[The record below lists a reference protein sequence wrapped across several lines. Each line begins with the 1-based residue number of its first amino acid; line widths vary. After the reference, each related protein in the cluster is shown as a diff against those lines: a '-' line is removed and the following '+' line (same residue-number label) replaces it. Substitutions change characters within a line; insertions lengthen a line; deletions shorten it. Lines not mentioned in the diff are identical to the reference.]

1 MADQTSENEEPR
13 GRGKGRDSLSARIYS
28 ILHTRILN
36 GEYTVN
42 QKLPTEAVMTEEFRV
57 SRPVLREALDLLR
70 EDGLIYS
77 RQGAGSF
84 VKVGEKQ
91 TLGFSKI
98 ETIADIQRC
107 YEFRLSI
114 EPIAAY
120 NASIRHS
127 EASLNE
133 IQTALDLMEAATTN
147 HVHKE
152 DADYA
157 FHVAIS
163 KACNNHYFESSMR
176 ALRDHIHAGMR
187 MHGQSL
193 MDDSVV
199 SLESVFKEHQGIFDA
214 IKRKEPEQA
223 KQLLFQHIK
232 HSRDRLFEGRL
243 LDLSMSSDMSNQGYF

>member
-1 MADQTSENEEPR
+1 MTDQISGDEEAK
-13 GRGKGRDSLSARIYS
+13 GKGRGRDPLSTRIYNL
-28 ILHTRILN
+28 LHTRISN
-36 GEYTVN
+36 GEYTEN
-42 QKLPTEAVMTEEFRV
+42 QKLPTEAVMTEEFGV
-57 SRPVLREALDLLR
+57 SRPVLREAMDRLR
-70 EDGLIYS
+70 EEGLIYS

-84 VKVGEKQ
+84 VKVGQKRS
-91 TLGFSKI
+91 LGFSKI

-120 NASIRHS
+120 NASIRRS
-127 EASLNE
+127 EASLEE
-133 IQTALDLMEAATTN
+133 IQSALDLMEAATTN

-157 FHVAIS
+157 FHIAIS
-163 KACNNHYFESSMR
+163 KACNNHYFEASMC

-193 MDDSVV
+193 MDDSVF
-199 SLESVFKEHQGIFDA
+199 SLESVFKEHKGILEA
-214 IKRKEPEQA
+214 ITRQEPELA
-223 KQLLFQHIK
+223 KQLMFRHIE

-243 LDLSMSSDMSNQGYF
+243 LDLSITDK

>member
-1 MADQTSENEEPR
+1 MKDQIIENDELK
-13 GRGKGRDSLSARIYS
+13 GKGKARDSLSSRIYNL
-28 ILHTRILN
+28 LHTRISS
-36 GEYTVN
+36 GEYTEN
-42 QKLPTEAVMTEEFRV
+42 QKLPTEAVMTEEFGV
-57 SRPVLREALDLLR
+57 SRPVLREALDRLR
-70 EDGLIYS
+70 EEGLIYS

-84 VKVGEKQ
+84 VKVGQKQ

-107 YEFRLSI
+107 YEFRLSL

-120 NASIRHS
+120 NASMRRS
-127 EASLNE
+127 DSSLQE
-133 IQTALDLMEAATTN
+133 IQSALSLMETATTN

-163 KACNNHYFESSMR
+163 KACNNHYFEASMG

-193 MDDSVV
+193 LDDSVF
-199 SLESVFKEHQGIFDA
+199 SLESVFKEHLGIFDA
-214 IKRKEPEQA
+214 IKRREPELA
-223 KQLLFQHIK
+223 KELMFQHIK

-243 LDLSMSSDMSNQGYF
+243 LDLSITDDGANQA